1 VKKKRR
7 EHIFVEEGISQVG
20 SDRNTREHNRLWKKK
35 RLREHNH
42 YGKFH
47 MYSGSG
53 ERQRVLGFG
62 ARVLV
67 CSSVLA
73 ASCFFPAVCIAG
85 AAEDGVEDR

>member
-1 VKKKRR
+1 MENFTCTLGVER
-7 EHIFVEEGISQVG
+7 E
-20 SDRNTREHNRLWKKK
+20 RER
-35 RLREHNH
+35 
-42 YGKFH
+42 G
-47 MYSGSG
+47 
-53 ERQRVLGFG
+53 LGFG

>member
-1 VKKKRR
+1 VKKTRR

-20 SDRNTREHNRLWKKK
+20 SDRNTREHNLLWKKKK

-47 MYSGSG
+47 RYSGR
-53 ERQRVLGFG
+53 ERGVGFR
-62 ARVLV
+62 AQVLV

-73 ASCFFPAVCIAG
+73 ASCLSPAVCIAG
-85 AAEDGVEDR
+85 AAEDGAEDT